1 MLPVFGGF
9 AEWHRF
15 RERERDRPTRIL
27 EREREKMERERGT
40 YIETVFIELDILRP
54 LYLKILVYRES
65 RLILR
70 ERRER
75 SSIVTASV
83 SLYLDPYMY

>member
-15 RERERDRPTRIL
+15 RERERDRPKRIL
-27 EREREKMERERGT
+27 EREKENLERERGT

-54 LYLKILVYRES
+54 LYLKILVYKRS
-65 RLILR
+65 RLVLR

-75 SSIVTASV
+75 DTHT
-83 SLYLDPYMY
+83 SLKKLCLFPL

>member
-1 MLPVFGGF
+1 MVSPSGTV
-9 AEWHRF
+9 
-15 RERERDRPTRIL
+15 L
-27 EREREKMERERGT
+27 ERERERQTQKNYRERERKFGERERGT
-40 YIETVFIELDILRP
+40 YIETVCVELDILRP